1 MCAAAAT
8 SVSVLQLRYP
18 NYSCCAALRLTLCVI
33 ARSSVLLT
41 IPLSLSATHNIKQIN
56 DGQIDVDQAAL
67 TGESLPVTMGAGGN
81 PKVVLTTD
89 LNLCGMFMSSNTES
103 DSPCVSCAAIY
114 RTLCSALALHIS

>member
-8 SVSVLQLRYP
+8 SVSVLHLRYP

-41 IPLSLSATHNIKQIN
+41 IPLPLYAAHNIKQIN

-81 PKVVLTTD
+81 PKVLVNTD
-89 LNLCGMFMSSNTES
+89 LNLCGMQ
-103 DSPCVSCAAIY
+103 AIQ
-114 RTLCSALALHIS
+114 LHIS